1 MASAKIL
8 VNSESGVGK
17 TSLLR
22 TLDPTKTLV
31 ISRDSK
37 AFSLPMPHMLVEEYY
52 DMNLFLYGGE
62 ITQEGEVVVV
72 EGVTN
77 KMEAFNDKMG
87 HYPETV
93 VFDTVSQLT
102 MDVINK
108 SLKTPNVY
116 GSQGA
121 EVNKELGVFVD
132 FLHEYLELN
141 DINIILLNHVMKDKS
156 DEATE
161 YVSFG
166 GGKFAS
172 KGGFF
177 SIVDESIT
185 LAQEGN
191 YIVAHTK
198 GSLKQARSKLDIPA
212 KMYVESTGDPIKSK
226 KLKEDEVYYTLNGH
240 LQMVVEANS
249 RVTDE
254 FRL

>member
-1 MASAKIL
+1 MAAKIL

-17 TSLLR
+17 TTLLR
-22 TLDPTKTLV
+22 TLDPEKTLV

-37 AFSLPMPHMLVEEYY
+37 AFSLSMPYMLVEEFY
-52 DMNLFLYGGE
+52 DMNTFLFGGE
-62 ITQEGEVVVV
+62 ITREGEVVVI
-72 EGVTN
+72 EGVVD
-77 KMEAFNDKMG
+77 KMETFNTKLG
-87 HYPETV
+87 EYPRTI

-108 SLKTPNVY
+108 ALKTPNVY

-121 EVNKELGVFVD
+121 EINRELGIFVD

-141 DINIILLNHVMKDKS
+141 DINIILLNHVIKDKS

-161 YVSFG
+161 YIAFG
-166 GGKFAS
+166 QGKFKD

-177 SIVDESIT
+177 STVDESVT

-191 YIVAHTK
+191 YLVVYTK

-212 KMYVESTGDPIKSK
+212 KMYIESIGDPIKSK
-226 KLKEDEVYYTLNGH
+226 KLKDDEVYYTLNDH
-240 LQMVVEANS
+240 LNMVIEANNKI
-249 RVTDE
+249 TKE

>member
-1 MASAKIL
+1 MAAKIL

-17 TSLLR
+17 TTLLR
-22 TLDPTKTLV
+22 TLDPEKTLV

-37 AFSLPMPHMLVEEYY
+37 TFSLSMPHMLVEEYY
-52 DMNLFLYGGE
+52 DMNTFLYGADVEEEDG
-62 ITQEGEVVVV
+62 VVHIDGVV
-72 EGVTN
+72 N
-77 KMEAFNDKMG
+77 KMETFNDKLG
-87 HYPETV
+87 AYPETV

-108 SLKTPNVY
+108 ALKTPNVY

-121 EVNKELGVFVD
+121 EINKELGIFVD

-141 DINIILLNHVMKDKS
+141 GINIILLNHVIKDKS

-161 YVSFG
+161 YIAFG
-166 GGKFAS
+166 QGKFKD

-177 SIVDESIT
+177 STVDESVT

-191 YIVAHTK
+191 YLVVYTK

-212 KMYVESTGDPIKSK
+212 KMYIESIGDPIKSK
-226 KLKEDEVYYTLNGH
+226 KLKDDEVYYTLNDH
-240 LQMVVEANS
+240 LNMVIEANNK
-249 RVTDE
+249 VTKE